1 MTFLNMILLWFVTLC
16 IVLLSLNYPV
26 RKYCQRRCPASR
38 DISYKGYRFLRK
50 SHRVLG
56 ILTIILT
63 FLHCR
68 LSSAGPGMNIG
79 KISFLILLLM
89 FIIHLFR
96 NTMKKKWI
104 ILHRMLAV
112 LLWVTIIVHI
122 VQEVWM

>member
-1 MTFLNMILLWFVTLC
+1 MTFLNMILPWFVTLC

-26 RKYCQRRCPASR
+26 RKYCQRHCPASR

-79 KISFLILLLM
+79 KISFLILHALSQS
-89 FIIHLFR
+89 HLFR